1 MFKSLFTLK
10 IIFYFLFTTT
20 LVFGQ
25 EKPNNEALIVVN
37 GNMVH
42 NDIMKIIHPKNFA
55 SLNSL
60 KSENAT
66 EIYGEIAKNGAIVI
80 TTKNISEKE
89 LKRLYEL
96 YPYKTELNNQE
107 KAFIVTG
114 TISDC
119 QKVVYPDAKI
129 INLNSLKETTS
140 DFDGNF
146 SIEVRKGDILKISWL
161 DFEERVLVK
170 NTKKIEIIIEPIND
184 NDKIIVAKPVI
195 YLYPTQKTEIDLKLN
210 FKGELLTTF
219 PKYEKNWEVIAEPN
233 GQIFDKKSNRYYS
246 SLFWDGTIDFPE
258 EHYKYDDGF
267 IVPKEKLTEF
277 FIEKLEYIGLNNQ
290 ETNEFIQ
297 YWLPILER
305 NKYNFI
311 HFLVNEEC
319 NEIATLKVNP
329 KPETTIRIYM
339 EFYSLE
345 NFTRINE
352 QQLPKTE
359 RKGFTL
365 VEWGGADFS
374 GEMSE
379 KDFFTINKLP
389 EYISLDSKRKNK
401 KEFKPLYVI
410 DDKISTKKIFDKLYP
425 SEIKSIEIFNGEKGA
440 AYYGELGVD
449 GVFVITTKNPKK

>member
-1 MFKSLFTLK
+1 MLKSLSTLK

-20 LVFGQ
+20 LFFGQ
-25 EKPNNEALIVVN
+25 EKPNNEALIVLN
-37 GNMVH
+37 GNIVH

-55 SLNSL
+55 SLNIL
-60 KSENAT
+60 KSESAT

-195 YLYPTQKTEIDLKLN
+195 YLYPTEKKEIDLQLN
-210 FKGELLTTF
+210 FNGKLLTTF
-219 PKYEKNWEVIAEPN
+219 PKYDKNWEVIAEPN
-233 GQIFDKKSNRYYS
+233 GQIFDMKTNRYYS

-258 EHYKYDDGF
+258 EHYKYDDGY

-319 NEIATLKVNP
+319 NEIATLKANP

-339 EFYSLE
+339 EFYGLE
-345 NFTRINE
+345 NFTVIKE

-379 KDFFTINKLP
+379 EDFISTNNLS
-389 EYISLDSKRKNK
+389 EYITVSFKRKK
-401 KEFKPLYVI
+401 IDDIKILYVI
-410 DDKISTKKIFDKLYP
+410 DNKISSKKAFDKLHP
-425 SEIKSIEIFNGEKGA
+425 SQIKKIETYSGEKGA
-440 AYYGELGVD
+440 ALYGQLGMN
-449 GVFVITTKNPKK
+449 GVFEITTKNPKQ